1 VSDLAIAARQLRFEQ
16 KAFWRNPTSAIFTF
30 AFPLLFLV
38 IFATINSGQ
47 KIDARGGVSYVSF
60 FVPGIL
66 AFGLLSAC
74 YTNLAI
80 RMTISRDFGIL
91 KRVRGTPIPSWVYLA
106 GQFGSSILITVV
118 LVALT
123 TLLGVVAYGVSI
135 RAETIPAVL
144 VTLALGAICFCALGL
159 AVSGLCPNSD
169 AAPAIVNFSIFPL
182 LFISGIFFPLDT
194 APDWLKTLAEIF
206 PIQHLANALQFAFDP
221 RTRGLGFAGE
231 DLIILGVWTV
241 AGVFLALRFFRW
253 ESTRA

>member
-1 VSDLAIAARQLRFEQ
+1 MNELAIAARQIRFEQ
-16 KAFWRNPTSAIFTF
+16 KAFWRNPASAIFTF

-60 FVPGIL
+60 FVPGII

-118 LVALT
+118 LVGLT
-123 TLLGVVAYGVSI
+123 TLLGIVAYGVTL
-135 RAETIPAVL
+135 RGETIPAIV

-182 LFISGIFFPLDT
+182 LFISGIFFPLDS

-206 PIQHLANALQFAFDP
+206 PIQHLANGLQFAFDP
-221 RTRGLGFAGE
+221 RTKGLGFAGD
-231 DLIILGVWTV
+231 DLVVLAIWTV
-241 AGVFLALRFFRW
+241 VGIALALKYFRW
-253 ESTRA
+253 ESSRA